1 MEEKKAH
8 RGRLWEM
15 LGMYQSLQGMWE
27 YFSFFRAKA
36 KKRLQDAKKE
46 KQEGIQSQW
55 HQEFAAKEV
64 LEQVRRCVDTNCSPK
79 MMKFGFFALKEGN
92 WEEYKRR
99 FRNEE
104 GATDWAFERTREA
117 FEKSGER

>member
-1 MEEKKAH
+1 MGNAGKGSVPT
-8 RGRLWEM
+8 RNVGVL
-15 LGMYQSLQGMWE
+15 LL
-27 YFSFFRAKA
+27 FFRAKA

-46 KQEGIQSQW
+46 KQEGIQGQW

-64 LEQVRRCVDTNCSPK
+64 LEQVRRCLDTNSSPK
-79 MMKFGFFALKEGN
+79 MMKFGFFAFKEGN

-99 FRNEE
+99 FGNEE
-104 GATDWAFERTREA
+104 GATDWAFERIREA